1 MMSEPY
7 SVPETLMSEMQKK
20 ITAVDNRPRLAD
32 AVRGAQISAADR
44 GDVIIDMKEADLA
57 RIEILAQDL
66 KPVFDDV
73 PADDPQWDFAVSTGQ
88 QPRLWI
94 DSTSHVM
101 MARDRRTYR
110 FVRDTRLGRIVVA
123 ESPDVQP
130 ISDAV
135 TNYIAERIVE
145 RQRLMEGERINLRPG
160 VVLTHQENENPSST
174 ERASVRPPVVSPA
187 PMGRSRSVVSELIT
201 VVTWFIIG
209 ALAGAGALLAFFWDR
224 LSQYF

>member
-1 MMSEPY
+1 
-7 SVPETLMSEMQKK
+7 MSEMREK
-20 ITAVDNRPRLAD
+20 ITAVDDRRKLAD
-32 AVRGAQISAADR
+32 AVRGAQIAAADR
-44 GDVIIDMKEADLA
+44 GDVVVDMKEADLA
-57 RIEILAQDL
+57 RIEILAHDL

-73 PADDPQWDFAVSTGQ
+73 PVDDLQWDFAISKGQ

-101 MARDRRTYR
+101 MGRDRRTYR

-145 RQRLMEGERINLRPG
+145 RQRLMEGERINLRPA
-160 VVLTHQENENPSST
+160 VNYQEDHTSGST
-174 ERASVRPPVVSPA
+174 EHALVQPPVDSSPSA
-187 PMGRSRSVVSELIT
+187 RRSRSVVSELVT
-201 VVTWFIIG
+201 VLTWFVIG
-209 ALAGAGALLAFFWDR
+209 GLAGAGALLAFFWDR
-224 LSQYF
+224 LSPYF

>member
-1 MMSEPY
+1 
-7 SVPETLMSEMQKK
+7 MSEMREK
-20 ITAVDNRPRLAD
+20 ITAVDDRRKLAD
-32 AVRGAQISAADR
+32 AVRGAQIAAADR
-44 GDVIIDMKEADLA
+44 GDVVVDMKEADLA
-57 RIEILAQDL
+57 RIEILAHDL

-73 PADDPQWDFAVSTGQ
+73 PVDDLQWDFAISKGQ

-101 MARDRRTYR
+101 MDRDRRTYR

-145 RQRLMEGERINLRPG
+145 RQRLMEGERINLRSA
-160 VVLTHQENENPSST
+160 VSYQKDENSGPT
-174 ERASVRPPVVSPA
+174 EPASVRLPAVSSTTTR
-187 PMGRSRSVVSELIT
+187 RSRSVVSELVT
-201 VVTWFIIG
+201 VLTWFVIG
-209 ALAGAGALLAFFWDR
+209 GLAGAGALLAFFWDR
-224 LSQYF
+224 LSPYF

>member
-1 MMSEPY
+1 
-7 SVPETLMSEMQKK
+7 MSEMREK
-20 ITAVDNRPRLAD
+20 ITAVDDRRKLAD
-32 AVRGAQISAADR
+32 AVRGAQIAAADR
-44 GDVIIDMKEADLA
+44 GDVVVDMKEADLA
-57 RIEILAQDL
+57 RIEILAHDL

-73 PADDPQWDFAVSTGQ
+73 PVDDLQWDFAISKGQ

-101 MARDRRTYR
+101 MGRDRRTYR

-145 RQRLMEGERINLRPG
+145 RQRLMEGERINLRSA
-160 VVLTHQENENPSST
+160 VSYQKDENSGPT
-174 ERASVRPPVVSPA
+174 EPASVRLPAVSSTTTR
-187 PMGRSRSVVSELIT
+187 RSRSVVSELVT
-201 VVTWFIIG
+201 VLTWFVIG
-209 ALAGAGALLAFFWDR
+209 GLAGAGALLAFFWDR
-224 LSQYF
+224 LSPYF